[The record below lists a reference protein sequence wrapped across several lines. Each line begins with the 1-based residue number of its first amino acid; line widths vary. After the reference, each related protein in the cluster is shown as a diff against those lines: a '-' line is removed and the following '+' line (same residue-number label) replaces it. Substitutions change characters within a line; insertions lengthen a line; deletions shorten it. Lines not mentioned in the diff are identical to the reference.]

1 MHDHACHASWEAPI
15 VQTSIDA
22 LRLSV
27 VRARKAQNLRQQ
39 DLADLANVSC
49 RFLSDLENGKATVEL
64 HKVLQVLHT
73 LGLEL
78 QVVSRTPLGK
88 TS

>member
-1 MHDHACHASWEAPI
+1 VQCAEEALI
-15 VQTSIDA
+15 IQTSVDA

-27 VRARKAQNLRQQ
+27 VKARKAQNLRQQ

-64 HKVLQVLHT
+64 NKVLQVLHT
-73 LGLEL
+73 LGLDL
-78 QVVSRTPLGK
+78 QVVGKTPRGK